1 LTARGPSLYRS
12 RARHAVNQPN
22 AMLVCQCNIIS
33 DAEVRAVVRAL
44 LDEDPWAIVV
54 PAHVYRALA
63 MRCKCAGCVPNVV
76 DIITEVTEE
85 YRLRL
90 ADSPTANVAPQ
101 RRNLNQVNRRR
112 GRHERR
118 FAGHR
123 TAE

>member
-1 LTARGPSLYRS
+1 MPPRANVYRP
-12 RARHAVNQPN
+12 RATLAATQRN

-33 DAEVRAVVRAL
+33 DTEVRAVIRAL

-63 MRCKCAGCVPNVV
+63 KHCKCAGCVPNVV

-85 YRLRL
+85 YRQRL
-90 ADSPTANVAPQ
+90 AGSERSEPAPQ
-101 RRNLNQVNRRR
+101 RRNLSRRLKQG

-118 FAGHR
+118 FTGHR
-123 TAE
+123 KAE